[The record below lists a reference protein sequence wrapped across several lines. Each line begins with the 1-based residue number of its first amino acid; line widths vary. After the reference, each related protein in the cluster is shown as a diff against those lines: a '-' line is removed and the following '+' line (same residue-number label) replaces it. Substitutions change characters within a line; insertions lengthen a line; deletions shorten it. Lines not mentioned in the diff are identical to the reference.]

1 MVQPPSTALPRPG
14 RYAARRRPSR
24 AAWAL
29 AVVLHLLIFALML
42 LRKEAPVV
50 SMAQQGL
57 KTFFLPAG
65 KPGEEEAQ
73 AVEQRSETRETRTR
87 AEPEVSAEP
96 PPAPAP
102 PPLPPN
108 DLQMP
113 FIQMSRNDFAASNI
127 GRMASQRPALA
138 DAGRQ
143 GDSKAVQG
151 PGAGPGGATL
161 YEADWYRPPTDAEL
175 RGYLPAHAPRSGWGL
190 IACRTA
196 ERYRV
201 EDCYTIGESPLG
213 SGFGKAVRE
222 AAWQFLVLPPRING
236 RPMVGSWVRIR
247 IDYSTTLAT
256 P

>member
-1 MVQPPSTALPRPG
+1 MVPPPPSPVPPRPD
-14 RYAARRRPSR
+14 RYAARHRPSR
-24 AAWAL
+24 IAWAL
-29 AVVLHLLIFALML
+29 AVALHLGIFALLM

-50 SMAQQGL
+50 NLAQQGL
-57 KTFFLPAG
+57 KTFFLPAARQG
-65 KPGEEEAQ
+65 
-73 AVEQRSETRETRTR
+73 VEDAETVRQQSETRETQRR
-87 AEPEVSAEP
+87 AAPETPVEPP
-96 PPAPAP
+96 PPAPT

-113 FIQMSRNDFAASNI
+113 FIQMSSRDFAASNI
-127 GRMASQRPALA
+127 GRMASQRPAFA

-151 PGAGPGGATL
+151 PGAGPGGAVL

-175 RGYLPAHAPRSGWGL
+175 RTYVPAHAPRKGWGL

-213 SGFGKAVRE
+213 SGFAKAVRD
-222 AAWQFLVLPPRING
+222 AAWQFMVLPPRVNG

-247 IDYSTTLAT
+247 IDYSTLAA